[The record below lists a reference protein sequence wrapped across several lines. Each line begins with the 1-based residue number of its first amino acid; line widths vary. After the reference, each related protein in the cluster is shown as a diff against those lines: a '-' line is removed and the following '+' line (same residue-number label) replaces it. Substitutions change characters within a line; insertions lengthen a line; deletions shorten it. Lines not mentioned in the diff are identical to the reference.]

1 MGSHRLSDRY
11 VAVADNIVSNADLVI
26 VHALRLYM
34 AISVREMDVFRCVM
48 QSGSVT
54 NAAAALNISQPAV
67 SRMLQQAEE
76 RLGFS
81 LFEREKKRLKP
92 TTEAQTL
99 FAEVVDVF
107 AAIEHTQRLAVE
119 LRDGQAGPRALVRPD
134 WCSETK
140 CDRLVERVSA
150 LRSGRC
156 AIEAGSAIVR
166 RGVASPFSKGLAKTG
181 RIGKSDALRNLI
193 DQQVGIFQ
201 KLRCYRFAYTIQ
213 KFLIREPVLGQSPV

>member
-1 MGSHRLSDRY
+1 
-11 VAVADNIVSNADLVI
+11 
-26 VHALRLYM
+26 M

-99 FAEVVDVF
+99 FAEVVNVF

-119 LRDGQAGPRALVRPD
+119 LRDGQAHLSDEHMVDLVLTIAFY
-134 WCSETK
+134 CG
-140 CDRLVERVSA
+140 VVRV
-150 LRSGRC
+150 
-156 AIEAGSAIVR
+156 
-166 RGVASPFSKGLAKTG
+166 LATMK
-181 RIGKSDALRNLI
+181 I
-193 DQQVGIFQ
+193 DNEPYYKEVLQQYPIS
-201 KLRCYRFAYTIQ
+201 
-213 KFLIREPVLGQSPV
+213 RE